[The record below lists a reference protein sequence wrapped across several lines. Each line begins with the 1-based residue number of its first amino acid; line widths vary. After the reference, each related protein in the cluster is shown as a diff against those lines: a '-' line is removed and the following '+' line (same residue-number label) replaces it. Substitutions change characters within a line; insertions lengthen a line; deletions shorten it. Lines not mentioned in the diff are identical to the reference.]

1 MTVAQLNNCKKKIQF
16 AKTRADFI
24 DQISDMD
31 PGELVDV
38 WTLLQDYSFAAVRS
52 LSGLTQDEFSGRY
65 GIPPTT
71 VRAWTLT
78 RTSTNRRN
86 IQPYL
91 LDLLAVDVIN
101 DRAAKIKDEKMRK
114 KKIYMVRVD
123 NFRGKGGM
131 VRNDKFFFGYGETA
145 EYEQEE
151 KDKAKSPDNG
161 DNIIIKSEE
170 FEVEVP
176 DGYEIT
182 TAGRL
187 AFDMRI
193 TSQEPDWED

>member
-71 VRAWTLT
+71 VRAWTLA

-91 LDLLAVDVIN
+91 LDLLSVDVIN
-101 DRAAKIKDEKMRK
+101 TRAAKRKDEKMRK

-131 VRNDKFFFGYGETA
+131 VRNDKFFFGYGEA
-145 EYEQEE
+145 EEYEQEE

>member
-1 MTVAQLNNCKKKIQF
+1 MTITQF
-16 AKTRADFI
+16 TAARAAASSCHSCADFLGRFPDI
-24 DQISDMD
+24 A
-31 PGELVDV
+31 PWELEDV
-38 WTLLQDYSFAAVRS
+38 WTLSRDYNFAAVRA
-52 LSGLTQDEFSGRY
+52 LSGLTQDEFAALY
-65 GIPPTT
+65 GISPTT
-71 VRAWTLT
+71 VRAWTL
-78 RTSTNRRN
+78 SPNSVNRRN

-101 DRAAKIKDEKMRK
+101 TRAAKRKEEKMRK

-123 NFRGKGGM
+123 NFRGEGRM
-131 VRNDKFFFGYGETA
+131 VRNDKFFFGYGEAA

-151 KDKAKSPDNG
+151 KDKAISQENG
-161 DNIIIKSEE
+161 DNIIVRSET

-182 TAGRL
+182 TPGRL

-193 TSQEPDWED
+193 TSQEPDWDD